1 MGTWGIHRAAISNES
16 ANAARKRAAMMSL
29 PGLALAIVAAGC
41 GPTMT
46 AEVDPGLISDY
57 LADKPQELHS
67 VYEPVVTEGARNQ
80 VLHRL
85 RAGLAAMEAGHH
97 ALAATTFDE
106 ALLTIETIY
115 GDSETAAKARGKFSA
130 EDRKV
135 FRGEPYE
142 RAMAYYYRGV
152 LYLMEGDYENA
163 RASFRSGF
171 LQDSLAEQEKFRGD
185 FTLLAFL
192 EGWAS
197 HCNGNGDLARKAYA
211 DAKEQRSELA
221 LPLPKDNVLVLA
233 DLGYAPVKWAEGSHK
248 ELLKIKAND
257 RSAADPETVTFHA
270 GGSEARKLPN
280 VESVLWQAQTRGG
293 REFDH
298 VLAGKVKFK
307 EGMTEGAES
316 AAAVAEVATSMSAI
330 HSIMGEQE
338 SAMDMAGLG
347 AISGLLSFGMS
358 QAAEATKPTADTR
371 QWDTLPEEVV
381 YGTYR
386 AGDPPPVPM
395 IQLGSAAASS
405 PSFGGG
411 GRCRVAWMRA
421 RGV

>member
-1 MGTWGIHRAAISNES
+1 MGNTPGAISIKR
-16 ANAARKRAAMMSL
+16 ANAARKRVATTGL
-29 PGLALAIVAAGC
+29 PGLALVIVVAGC
-41 GPTMT
+41 GPTTT
-46 AEVDPGLISDY
+46 AEVDPGLVSDY

-197 HCNGNGDLARKAYA
+197 QCNGNGDLARKTYA

-221 LPLPKDNVLVLA
+221 LPLTKDNVLVLTE
-233 DLGYAPVKWAEGSHK
+233 LGYAPVKWADGSHK

-257 RSAADPETVTFHA
+257 QSRAEPATVSYRSEGAE
-270 GGSEARKLPN
+270 SRKLPN

-307 EGMTEGAES
+307 EGMAEGAE
-316 AAAVAEVATSMSAI
+316 AAAVTAGVATSMSAI
-330 HSIMGEQE
+330 HSAMGDQE
-338 SAMDMAGLG
+338 AAMNMAGLG

-358 QAAEATKPTADTR
+358 QASEATKPTADTR

-395 IQLGSAAASS
+395 IQLGGATVSS
-405 PSFGGG
+405 PGFGGA

-421 RGV
+421 RSV